1 MAGILLSLVLFLPTM
16 DNTPNPRV
24 DFFRSQIGQDTSGSI
39 SPLGRWLNGIIRV
52 AAPGHLTAEY
62 VVRDE
67 LTNPAGVLHGGA
79 ASAILDDL
87 IGAMVFTLGREYA
100 FTSVNLTVDFLHA
113 ARTGDAITAT
123 AEVVRAGRNIIH
135 CEGRI
140 LASDG
145 RIIAKCATNLIQTS
159 VRLEM

>member
-1 MAGILLSLVLFLPTM
+1 M
-16 DNTPNPRV
+16 
-24 DFFRSQIGQDTSGSI
+24 SGSI
-39 SPLGRWLNGIIRV
+39 SPLGRWLNGIIR
-52 AAPGHLTAEY
+52 AADPGRLVAEY

-113 ARTGDAITAT
+113 ARAGDIITAT
-123 AEVVRAGRNIIH
+123 AEVIRSGRNIIH

-140 LASDG
+140 VAVDG
-145 RIIAKCATNLIQTS
+145 KIVAKCATNLIQTS
-159 VRLEM
+159 VRL